1 MANFAQ
7 ASTDKQSMSIF
18 QKGHP
23 FIIAEIGTAH
33 GGSFEEAQ
41 KLIEAAVAAGADCVK
56 FQIVY
61 ADEILHPDTGFV
73 ALPGGNIRL
82 YDRFKQL
89 EVTKNFFFR
98 CKDYC
103 KSCGVGFCASP
114 FGLQSLDELLA
125 LEPFAIKIASPEL
138 NHLPLIARAAAK
150 AGDIPIILSSGVS
163 KLKDIEKALETIEEN
178 RPDGGLANVAL
189 LHCVTSYPAPE
200 TDYNLNVLEPMSKIF
215 GVDMGISDHSLDPVL
230 VPVLAT
236 ACGAAVIE
244 KHICLSKEGA
254 GLDDPVALSPEDF
267 KKMVETVR
275 QAENSTKEET
285 ITALNRFYG
294 EEKVLAVLGS
304 GVKKLAPSEKANY
317 TRTNRSI
324 HFMRDMSTGERIS
337 MNDIAILRTE
347 KVLTPGLE
355 PSFWSDINGA
365 VLTKDAKSGEGV
377 TLAHLIIKEEP
388 QKRGFLNKCLNVL
401 HLD

>member
-1 MANFAQ
+1 MANFARNK
-7 ASTDKQSMSIF
+7 TDKKYMNVF

-41 KLIEAAVAAGADCVK
+41 KLIEAAAAAGADCVK

-82 YDRFKQL
+82 YDRFKEL
-89 EVTKNFFFR
+89 EVAKNFFFR

-103 KSCGVGFCASP
+103 KTCGVGFCASP
-114 FGLQSLDELLA
+114 FGLQSLDELIA

-138 NHLPLIARAAAK
+138 NHEPLLARAAARSEN
-150 AGDIPIILSSGVS
+150 IPLILSSGVS
-163 KLKDIEKALETIEEN
+163 MLKDIERALQIIEEN
-178 RPDGGLANVAL
+178 RPDGKLNDIAL

-200 TDYNLNVLEPMSKIF
+200 TDYNLNVLEPLSKIF
-215 GVDMGISDHSLDPVL
+215 GVDIGVSDHSLDPIL

-244 KHICLSKEGA
+244 KHICLSKEGS
-254 GLDDPVALSPEDF
+254 GLDDPVALPPEDF
-267 KKMVETVR
+267 AKMVDTVR
-275 QAENSTKEET
+275 QAECSTKEEN
-285 ITALNRFYG
+285 ITALSRFYG
-294 EEKVLAVLGS
+294 REKVQAVLGT
-304 GVKKLAPSEKANY
+304 GIKKLAPSEKANY

-324 HFMRDMSTGERIS
+324 HFMRSMKSGEKINI
-337 MNDIAILRTE
+337 NDVAILRTE
-347 KVLTPGLE
+347 KVLTPGLS
-355 PSFWSDINGA
+355 PSFLPEILNA
-365 VLTKDAKSGEGV
+365 VLVKDAESGEGV
-377 TLAHLIIKEEP
+377 TLSHFIARAETEKHGL
-388 QKRGFLNKCLNVL
+388 LNKCIEKI
-401 HLD
+401 

>member
-1 MANFAQ
+1 MN
-7 ASTDKQSMSIF
+7 IF

-41 KLIEAAVAAGADCVK
+41 KLIEAAAAAGADCVK

-73 ALPGGNIRL
+73 SLPGGNIRL
-82 YDRFKQL
+82 YDRFKEL

-103 KSCGVGFCASP
+103 KICGIGFCASP
-114 FGLQSLDELLA
+114 FGLQSLDELIA

-138 NHLPLIARAAAK
+138 NHLPLLARTAAK
-150 AGDIPIILSSGVS
+150 AKDIPIILSSGVS
-163 KLKDIEKALETIEEN
+163 KLKDIEKALDTIKKN
-178 RPDGGLANVAL
+178 RSNKNMDNIAL

-200 TDYNLNVLEPMSKIF
+200 TDYNLNVLEPLSKIF
-215 GVDMGISDHSLDPVL
+215 GIDIGVSDHSLDPIL

-236 ACGAAVIE
+236 ACGASVIE
-244 KHICLSKEGA
+244 KHICLSKDGN
-254 GLDDPVALSPEDF
+254 GLDDPVALIPEDF

-275 QAENSTKEET
+275 QAESSTKEEN

-294 EEKVLAVLGS
+294 VEKVKAVLGT
-304 GVKKLAPSEKANY
+304 GVKKLARSEEKNY
-317 TRTNRSI
+317 ERTNRSI
-324 HFMRDMSTGERIS
+324 HFMHNMKSGDKIGF
-337 MNDIAILRTE
+337 NDIAILRTE
-347 KVLTPGLE
+347 KVLTTGLH
-355 PSFWSDINGA
+355 PSFMPEIMNA
-365 VLTKDAKSGEGV
+365 VLVKDAASGEGV
-377 TLAHLIIKEEP
+377 TLSHFIMKQPVLKH
-388 QKRGFLNKCLNVL
+388 GLLNKCLDKNVNVKE
-401 HLD
+401 

>member
-1 MANFAQ
+1 MN
-7 ASTDKQSMSIF
+7 IF

-23 FIIAEIGTAH
+23 FVIAEIGTAH

-41 KLIEAAVAAGADCVK
+41 KLIEASAAAGADCVK

-73 ALPGGNIRL
+73 VLPGGNIRL

-89 EVTKNFFFR
+89 EVTKNFFFK

-114 FGLQSLDELLA
+114 FGLQSLDELIA
-125 LEPFAIKIASPEL
+125 MEPFAIKIASPEL
-138 NHLPLIARAAAK
+138 NHLPLIARAASK

-178 RPDGGLANVAL
+178 KADASLANVAL

-200 TDYNLNVLEPMSKIF
+200 SDYNLNLLEPMSRIF

-236 ACGAAVIE
+236 ACGASVIE
-244 KHICLSKEGA
+244 KHICLSKEGS
-254 GLDDPVALSPEDF
+254 GLDDPVALPPEDF

-275 QAENSTKEET
+275 QAENSTKEDV
-285 ITALNRFYG
+285 ISALNRFYG
-294 EEKVLAVLGS
+294 EEKVLAVLGN
-304 GVKKLAPSEKANY
+304 GIKKLAPSEKANY

-324 HFMRDMSTGERIS
+324 HFMRDMNAGEKITP
-337 MNDIAILRTE
+337 NDIAILRTE

-355 PSFWSDINGA
+355 PSFWSDVNGA
-365 VLTKDAKSGEGV
+365 ILTKDAKSGEGV
-377 TLAHLIIKEEP
+377 TFAHLISKEAKP
-388 QKRGFLNKCLNVL
+388 KQGFLNKCLSIAHSN
-401 HLD
+401 